1 MGESAQ
7 LLSAPSDVPTLQLWM
22 CFVAHTEIAQ
32 WGKNK
37 TQSKEFLQRSLFQLA
52 VGVGASVVLGEQ
64 SSPLD

>member
-22 CFVAHTEIAQ
+22 CFVARTEIAQ

-37 TQSKEFLQRSLFQLA
+37 TQSKEFLQLA
-52 VGVGASVVLGEQ
+52 AGVGAAVVLGEQ